1 MESMNTVEPAMAK
14 IYVLHENNEWVVP
27 LRKAF
32 AERDLPFAEWFL
44 DQRAVDLSSTPPEG
58 VFYNRMSASSHTRD
72 HRYSAELTATVL
84 AWLERHGRVV
94 VNDSRALDLE
104 ISKTRQMMRLA
115 REGIPVP
122 KTVAV
127 VGEQRL
133 ADALSAF
140 GKGPLIVKP
149 NRSGKGLGVRLY
161 ETPEQILDAAE
172 RGELPHTVDGTLL
185 LPEYIRSN
193 TGHVYRAE
201 FVGGRFLYLLKID
214 ATGGF
219 ELCPAD
225 VCELDAFCPA
235 APGGRKFEIVDGV
248 ITADQIARYE
258 RFLRANGIG
267 VAGIEFVVRQDGERV
282 VYDVNTNTNYNADA
296 EASAGR
302 SGMGA
307 IAEHLG
313 RLLRDARRA
322 TGEARD
328 SLLVGG

>member
-1 MESMNTVEPAMAK
+1 MAK
-14 IYVLHENNEWVVP
+14 IHVLHENNDWVVP

-32 AERDLPFAEWFL
+32 AERNLPTAEWYL
-44 DQRAVDLSSTPPEG
+44 DRWAVDLGSEPPEG
-58 VFYNRMSASSHTRD
+58 VFYNRMSASSHSRD

-84 AWLERHGRVV
+84 AWLECHGRIV

-127 VGEQRL
+127 VGTERL
-133 ADALSAF
+133 ADALSSF
-140 GKGPLIVKP
+140 PRGPLIVKP

-161 ETPEQILDAAE
+161 ETPEQILQAAE
-172 RGELPHTVDGTLL
+172 RNELPDTVDGTLL
-185 LPEYIRSN
+185 LQEYIRGE
-193 TGHVYRAE
+193 TGHVFRAE

-225 VCELDAFCPA
+225 VCELDSFCPA
-235 APGGRKFEIVDGV
+235 TPGGKKFEIVEGV
-248 ITADQIARYE
+248 ITTDQIARYGG
-258 RFLRANGIG
+258 FLRANGIG
-267 VAGIEFVVRQDGERV
+267 VAGIEFVVRPNGERV
-282 VYDVNTNTNYNADA
+282 VYDVNTNTNYNAEA
-296 EASAGR
+296 EAAAGKN
-302 SGMGA
+302 GMGA

-313 RLLRDARRA
+313 RLLREAGRSTQQARA
-322 TGEARD
+322 A
-328 SLLVGG
+328 LAVGG

>member
-1 MESMNTVEPAMAK
+1 MAR
-14 IYVLHENNEWVVP
+14 IFVLHENNEWVVP

-32 AERDLPFAEWFL
+32 AARGLPHSEWYL
-44 DQRAVDLSSTPPEG
+44 DQWALDLSAAPPEG

-72 HRYSAELTATVL
+72 HRYAAELTATVL

-122 KTVAV
+122 KTIAV
-127 VGEQRL
+127 VGAERL
-133 ADALSAF
+133 VDAVAAF
-140 GKGPLIVKP
+140 DDGPLIVKP

-161 ETPEQILDAAE
+161 QTPEQILQAAE
-172 RGELPHTVDGTLL
+172 HGELPETVDGTLL
-185 LPEYIRSN
+185 LEEYIRGE

-225 VCELDAFCPA
+225 ACELDAFCPA
-235 APGGRKFEIVDGV
+235 TPTGRKFEIVDGV
-248 ITADQIARYE
+248 ITSEQIARYE

-267 VAGIEFVVRQDGERV
+267 IAGIEFVLRPDGERV
-282 VYDVNTNTNYNADA
+282 VYDVNTNTNYNAEA
-296 EASAGR
+296 EAVAGK

-307 IAEHLG
+307 IADYLG
-313 RLLRDARRA
+313 QLL
-322 TGEARD
+322 GEAIQPMSESRVRD
-328 SLLVGG
+328 LAHW

>member
-1 MESMNTVEPAMAK
+1 MPK
-14 IYVLHENNEWVVP
+14 IYVLHENDEWVVP

-32 AERDLPFAEWFL
+32 AERSLPSAEWFL
-44 DQRAVDLSSTPPEG
+44 DQWAVDLGSAPPEG
-58 VFYNRMSASSHTRD
+58 VFYNRMSASSHTRN
-72 HRYSAELTATVL
+72 HRYAAELTATVL
-84 AWLERHGRVV
+84 AWLERHGRIV

-115 REGIPVP
+115 REGIAVP

-127 VGEQRL
+127 VGLQQL
-133 ADALSAF
+133 PDALSAF
-140 GKGPLIVKP
+140 AHGPLIVKP

-161 ETPEQILDAAE
+161 ETPGQIVQAAE
-172 RGELPHTVDGTLL
+172 RGELPQTIDGTLL
-185 LPEYIRSN
+185 LQEYIRGA

-201 FVGGRFLYLLKID
+201 FVGGRFLYLLRID

-225 VCELDAFCPA
+225 DCQLDTFCPA

-248 ITADQIARYE
+248 INADQIARYE

-267 VAGIEFVVRQDGERV
+267 IAGVEFVLRDSGERV
-282 VYDVNTNTNYNADA
+282 VYDVNTNTNYNPEA
-296 EASAGR
+296 EAVAGK

-307 IAEHLG
+307 IADYLG
-313 RLLRDARRA
+313 RLWRDVRW
-322 TGEARD
+322 TTHEARGTQP
-328 SLLVGG
+328 VG

>member
-1 MESMNTVEPAMAK
+1 MAK
-14 IYVLHENNEWVVP
+14 VYVLHENNDWVVP

-32 AERDLPFAEWFL
+32 ADRQLPFAEWYL
-44 DQRAVDLSSTPPEG
+44 DQWAVDLNSAPPEG

-84 AWLERHGRVV
+84 AWLERHNRIV

-127 VGEQRL
+127 VGERSL

-140 GKGPLIVKP
+140 ARGPLIIKP

-161 ETPEQILDAAE
+161 ETPEQILQAAE
-172 RGELPHTVDGTLL
+172 RHELPDTVDGTLL
-185 LPEYIRSN
+185 LQEYIRGE

-201 FVGGRFLYLLKID
+201 FVGGRFVYLLKID

-225 VCELDAFCPA
+225 ACELDSFCPA
-235 APGGRKFEIVDGV
+235 TPGGKKFEIVDGV
-248 ITADQIARYE
+248 VTAEQIARYE

-267 VAGIEFVVRQDGERV
+267 VAGIEFVMRANGERV
-282 VYDVNTNTNYNADA
+282 VYDVNTNTNYNGDA
-296 EASAGR
+296 EAAAGK

-307 IAEHLG
+307 IADHL
-313 RLLRDARRA
+313 RELLLDVRSASS
-322 TGEARD
+322 EARGR
-328 SLLVGG
+328 LLVGG

>member
-1 MESMNTVEPAMAK
+1 MSK

-27 LRKAF
+27 LRKAL
-32 AERDLPFAEWFL
+32 AERGLPYTEWYL
-44 DQRAVDLSSTPPEG
+44 DRWAVDLGSAPPEG

-84 AWLERHGRVV
+84 AWLERYGRVV

-115 REGIPVP
+115 REGIQVP

-127 VGEQRL
+127 VSAEHPELFR
-133 ADALSAF
+133 DALSSLPR
-140 GKGPLIVKP
+140 GPLIVKP

-161 ETPEQILDAAE
+161 ETPEQIVEAAQ
-172 RGELPHTVDGTLL
+172 RGDLPAAVDGTLL
-185 LPEYIRSN
+185 LQEYIHGETR
-193 TGHVYRAE
+193 HVFRAE

-225 VCELDAFCPA
+225 ACELDAFCPA
-235 APGGRKFEIVDGV
+235 APGDKKFEIVDGV
-248 ITADQIARYE
+248 MRHDQIEQYE
-258 RFLRANGIG
+258 RFLRSNGIG
-267 VAGIEFVVRQDGERV
+267 IAGIEFVIRSSGERV
-282 VYDVNTNTNYNADA
+282 VYDVNTNTNYNSEA
-296 EASAGR
+296 EAAAGK

-313 RLLRDARRA
+313 RLWR
-322 TGEARD
+322 EAEGRNEHTLIE
-328 SLLVGG
+328 SF